1 MAACKMSAMTL
12 VRVVSILCLG
22 LLLSAQSGEDGDLDT
37 AFDKDVLVIAASE
50 HACYVFDVYLAITP
64 QQRSRGLMFVRHMPQ
79 FTGMLFVYA
88 QASVLSIWMKNTYI
102 PLDILFI
109 RADGSIANI
118 WTHAEPLSLE
128 SMRSI
133 EPLNFVLELNAG
145 VTERLRI
152 DTDSHVFLPG
162 S

>member
-1 MAACKMSAMTL
+1 MTP
-12 VRVVSILCLG
+12 VRIISILCLSF
-22 LLLSAQSGEDGDLDT
+22 LLSGQSNEGDDLDA
-37 AFDKDVLVIAASE
+37 AFDKDVIVIQASE
-50 HACYVFDVYLAITP
+50 HACYVFDIYLAMSP

-79 FTGMLFVYA
+79 FSGMLFVYA
-88 QASVLSIWMKNTYI
+88 QASVLSIWMKDTYI

-118 WTHAEPLSLE
+118 WTHAEPLSLA

-152 DTDSHVFLPG
+152 NTDSFVYLPVN
-162 S
+162 